1 MRHQN
6 VVYAHFSSLCIICS
20 IVFSCRNYFVCN
32 TISRDEFDQVKN
44 VMKML
49 QEKVKTQ
56 EARIIDLEQEI
67 EALKNGDEG
76 SSKRAMT
83 ESRRKDE
90 KEKQPPPHS
99 YYYQKSKIMDMQDNV
114 NHEKLGMFI
123 T

>member
-1 MRHQN
+1 MSYMHISTAFVLYVAFN
-6 VVYAHFSSLCIICS
+6 SFSAAENIA
-20 IVFSCRNYFVCN
+20 
-32 TISRDEFDQVKN
+32 RDEFDQVKN

-56 EARIIDLEQEI
+56 EARIIDLEKEI

-83 ESRRKDE
+83 ESRRQDE

-99 YYYQKSKIMDMQDNV
+99 Y
-114 NHEKLGMFI
+114 NH
-123 T
+123 